1 MEDIDDPMSDD
12 EIEERVKGTDDKANE
27 GNVILLTLITIM
39 IMIMINMINMINR
52 TR

>member
-12 EIEERVKGTDDKANE
+12 EMVEERVKGTDDKTKE
-27 GNVILLTLITIM
+27 GNVILLAIM
-39 IMIMINMINMINR
+39 IMIMINVINR

>member
-27 GNVILLTLITIM
+27 GNVIN
-39 IMIMINMINMINR
+39 INTNNDNDR
-52 TR
+52 YD